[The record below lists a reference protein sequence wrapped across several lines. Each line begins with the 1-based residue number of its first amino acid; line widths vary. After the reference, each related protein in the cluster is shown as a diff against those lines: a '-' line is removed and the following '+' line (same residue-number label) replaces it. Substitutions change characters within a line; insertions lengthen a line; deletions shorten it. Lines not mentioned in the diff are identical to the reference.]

1 MRTSKEEWGSW
12 TDRSLSWD
20 KQKEISLSFKE
31 GTTPKQ
37 MVTAAIGIAKRYN
50 CNILKPVEYTYDES
64 KADPH
69 KIAFTVECHK
79 FTYKYFYEGG
89 IGQSPSPEPTVTK
102 KDIARYKDRF
112 GTDKCIHRN
121 FRKKYYYTDNWAG
134 HVHEFPT
141 LKAAKEKAAKE
152 TGMTVWIYTNFP
164 YGRPS
169 EIVCKANASGFTP
182 P

>member
-20 KQKEISLSFKE
+20 RQKEISLSFKE
-31 GTTPKQ
+31 GMTPEQ
-37 MVTAAIGIAKRYN
+37 MVIAAIGIAKRYN

-79 FTYKYFYEGG
+79 FTYKYFYEDG
-89 IGQSPSPEPTVTK
+89 IGQHHNSETVTE
-102 KDIARYKDRF
+102 KDIARYKERF
-112 GTDKCIHRN
+112 GTDKCIHRD
-121 FRKKYYYTDNWAG
+121 FKKKFWYSSNWNG
-134 HVHEFPT
+134 ETREFHS
-141 LKAAKEKAAKE
+141 LKKAKEAAAKEI
-152 TGMTVWIYTNFP
+152 GMTVWIYANFP

-169 EIVCKANASGFTP
+169 EIVFKAEASGITP

>member
-12 TDRSLSWD
+12 TDRSLAWNRE
-20 KQKEISLSFKE
+20 KEIVLSFKQ
-31 GTTPKQ
+31 GTTPEQ
-37 MVTAAIGIAKRYN
+37 MVIAAIGIAKRYN
-50 CNILKPVEYTYDES
+50 CNILNPVEYTYDDN

-79 FTYKYFYEGG
+79 FTYKYFYDGG
-89 IGQSPSPEPTVTK
+89 IGQYYGSDTVTE

-112 GTDKCIHRN
+112 GTDKCIHKN
-121 FRKKYYYTDNWAG
+121 FKKKFWYSDNWTG
-134 HVHEFPT
+134 RVHEFRT
-141 LKAAKEKAAKE
+141 LKKAREAAAKE

-169 EIVCKANASGFTP
+169 EIISKAKASEFCP